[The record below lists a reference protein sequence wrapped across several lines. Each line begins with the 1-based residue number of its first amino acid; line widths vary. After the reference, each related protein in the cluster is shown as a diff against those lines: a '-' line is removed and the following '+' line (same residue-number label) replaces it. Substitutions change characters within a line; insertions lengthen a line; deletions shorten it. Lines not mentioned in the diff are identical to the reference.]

1 MYVGA
6 LAHGKFDF
14 NAADKE
20 ELANANKEL
29 EEEGVQFFFVDGD
42 VCTNALLAV
51 AHDHLLSCDLVY
63 NRSDGGIMNISKEE
77 FDQFKDEHI
86 STRLFKFLICNKPN
100 SPNGYLATYRYLEHF
115 HNGIIL
121 STRFQMMDHTGIA
134 QIMYEPPKSDGS
146 TCTLMAASLRL
157 GFKKCFKEQDL
168 CLICL
173 TKIN

>member
-1 MYVGA
+1 
-6 LAHGKFDF
+6 
-14 NAADKE
+14 
-20 ELANANKEL
+20 
-29 EEEGVQFFFVDGD
+29 
-42 VCTNALLAV
+42 
-51 AHDHLLSCDLVY
+51 
-63 NRSDGGIMNISKEE
+63 MNISKEE

-100 SPNGYLATYRYLEHF
+100 SPNGYLATYRYLEHL

-121 STRFQMMDHTGIA
+121 SRFQMMDHTGIA

-168 CLICL
+168 CLICQQKDKKNRQKFRKAL
-173 TKIN
+173 SLPFSAAVGVHFDEMTREEFRETINLNWNWLDGTSLL